1 MNYTYDFASIPS
13 LIIKILK
20 SFPVTLEIMLISL
33 LVSLLIGVLVAAG
46 SLSKKKAVSTISKG
60 YISFMRGIPTLVLIF
75 LLYLGLP
82 KVMLNVGIDMNKWD
96 KMVFIIATLSL
107 TSSANMAE
115 MMRASYLAVEKG
127 QREAALS
134 VGMKESMAFR
144 RIIFPQALGIAIP
157 TLGNNIILLFKE
169 TSLAFTIGVVDIL
182 GKARAISAA
191 SYGANKLEVYIATAI
206 IFWVVCVLL
215 EQISKAVERAYTKGR
230 KKATS

>member
-1 MNYTYDFASIPS
+1 MNYTYDFASIPG
-13 LIIKILK
+13 LIVKIMK
-20 SFPVTLEIMLISL
+20 SFPVTIEIMLTSL
-33 LVSLLIGVLVAAG
+33 LVSMIIGALVAVG
-46 SLSKKKAVSTISKG
+46 SLSKKKAASAISKG

-82 KVMLNVGIDMNKWD
+82 KVMLNVGTDMNKWD
-96 KMVFIIATLSL
+96 KIVFIIATLSL
-107 TSSANMAE
+107 TASANMAE

-134 VGMKESMAFR
+134 VGMKEFTAFR

-206 IFWVVCVLL
+206 IFWIVCVLL
-215 EQISKAVERAYTKGR
+215 EQVSKAVEKAYTKGR